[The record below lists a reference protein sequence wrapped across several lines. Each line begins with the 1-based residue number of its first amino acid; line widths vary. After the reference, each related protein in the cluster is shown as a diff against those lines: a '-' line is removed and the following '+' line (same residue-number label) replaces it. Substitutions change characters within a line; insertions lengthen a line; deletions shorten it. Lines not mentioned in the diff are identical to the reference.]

1 MNEQNFRVTS
11 ITYSNRKLVIFTGVP
26 LAANDYRINNGKF
39 VVSVKANK
47 DYLPVEPAIGQHWSI
62 QGDRKITDID
72 SNGFQLKQHTYES
85 PEISQCTLPETGDQ
99 LIKFIAA
106 NKDFKGIGE
115 SKARELWSVLGDK
128 IYTIATHRTSEHE
141 RLLSSILTT
150 TSIDAIYDGF
160 KKYTNLG
167 ACNWMAKHKIPSP
180 IQQRIIRH
188 HGSKTIDAIRG
199 NPYTL
204 IAFGMSFGSV
214 DEISLKCDE
223 NGPKRHTETVE
234 HVSCDQIPLKLDKSD
249 PKRLSAAIEHV
260 LRDQISKGHTFSTIP
275 VLLSA
280 LKILLND
287 PELAKA
293 AIIVGSDKSQYIH
306 NPNTE
311 TYHSTAILLME
322 VVIAKRLR
330 GLAKNIDLFDDEVD
344 KAYKNAI
351 NQLPYELTKEQCQAV
366 ANALDNGVSLITGG
380 AGTGKTTVLLTVLRA
395 YHQLG
400 FSIHAAALSGR
411 AAMRLHESIGFK
423 TSTIAALLRKESIE
437 PSRSEPNHILVIDES
452 SMLDVP
458 TMYRL
463 VMHCHPSTRI
473 LLSGDPN
480 QLPPIGAGKILA
492 DIVSAKSIVNSKL
505 NTVKRQ
511 GESSG
516 IPEYSKLINEGLVPE
531 LLTTG
536 AITFHET
543 PVHQIEQRCM
553 ELFLKTPGNA
563 RVMAPTRQ
571 MVGDINR
578 KIQNAVNL
586 DGQPMEFELNGDKMW
601 LDIRLNDQ
609 ILFTQNFYEKGI
621 QNGSLG
627 KLVSVDNNEGI
638 FGVAELDTGAKI
650 EINQTIL
657 DSIELGYAITLHK
670 AQGSQFPV
678 IIVALKSGRI
688 TDRAW
693 LYTAITRAESEIHIV
708 GSEKDFRVITK
719 APSKSH
725 QRNSWLAT
733 LLSPVERDD

>member
-11 ITYSNRKLVIFTGVP
+11 VPYKNSKFVIFTGVP

-39 VVSVKANK
+39 VVSIKANK
-47 DYLPVEPAIGQHWSI
+47 DSLPIDPSIGQHWYI
-62 QGDRKITDID
+62 KGNRKITDID

-99 LIKFIAA
+99 LINFIAA

-115 SKARELWSVLGDK
+115 SKARELWSVLGDA
-128 IYTIATHRTSEHE
+128 IYTIATHRTSENE
-141 RLLSSILTT
+141 RLLSRVLTI
-150 TSIDAIYDGF
+150 TSIDAIYKGF
-160 KKYTNLG
+160 KKYTNLN
-167 ACNWMAKHKIPSP
+167 ACNWMAKHQIPSP

-188 HGSKTIDAIRG
+188 HGPETIEAIRN

-204 IAFGMSFGSV
+204 LAFGMSFGNADDMSF
-214 DEISLKCDE
+214 KYF
-223 NGPKRHTETVE
+223 
-234 HVSCDQIPLKLDKSD
+234 KLEESD
-249 PKRLSAAIEHV
+249 PKRLTAGIEHV
-260 LRDQISKGHTFSTIP
+260 LRDQISKGHTFTTMK
-275 VLLSA
+275 VLLPA
-280 LKILLND
+280 LKKLLND
-287 PELAKA
+287 SELVKA
-293 AIIVGSDKSQYIH
+293 AIIAGSDKCQYIH
-306 NPNTE
+306 NPKTD
-311 TYHSTAILLME
+311 TYHPTAILLME
-322 VVIAKRLR
+322 AVIAKRLSA
-330 GLAKNIDLFDDEVD
+330 LAKNIDLFDDDVD
-344 KAYKNAI
+344 KAYKAAI
-351 NQLPYELTKEQCQAV
+351 AQLPYELTNEQYQAV
-366 ANALDNGVSLITGG
+366 ANSLDNGVSLITGG

-395 YHQLG
+395 YHQMG

-423 TSTIAALLRKESIE
+423 TSTIAALLRKEPIE
-437 PSRSEPNHILVIDES
+437 SSRNEPNHLLVIDES

-463 VMHCHPSTRI
+463 VTHCHPSTRI
-473 LLSGDPN
+473 LLTGDPN

-492 DIVSAKSIVNSKL
+492 DIVSAKSIINSKL
-505 NTVKRQ
+505 NIVKRQ

-516 IPEYSKLINEGLVPE
+516 IPEYSKLINEGVVPQQ
-531 LLTTG
+531 LTTG

-543 PVHQIEQRCM
+543 PTHKIEQQCM
-553 ELFLKTPGNA
+553 ELFLKSPENS

-571 MVGDINR
+571 MVGDINK
-578 KIQNAVNL
+578 KIQNAINPN
-586 DGQPMEFELNGDKMW
+586 GQPMAFEINGDKMW

-609 ILFTQNFYEKGI
+609 ILFTQNFHEKGI

-627 KLVSVDNNEGI
+627 KLISVENSEGV

-650 EINQTIL
+650 GINQAIL

-670 AQGSQFPV
+670 AQGSQFPTT
-678 IIVALKSGRI
+678 IVALKSGRI

-693 LYTAITRAESEIHIV
+693 LYTAVTRAESEIHIV
-708 GSEKDFRVITK
+708 GSEKDFRAITI

-733 LLSPVERDD
+733 LLSSRASEV